1 MPKGK
6 QVKETAKLTLDIA
19 TINKG
24 LISAC
29 KDINKINQMQ
39 ILAFSE
45 HKGIS

>member
-24 LISAC
+24 LISAY

-39 ILAFSE
+39 ILSFSE
-45 HKGIS
+45 HNGIS